1 MALGLERDGG
11 PAYHMMKGVARH
23 MSAHPQRGRAVQRR
37 QSGGTRTFYMILA
50 GIVIIGI
57 AVLGIVVLSARRSTA
72 GSSPL
77 LNRPPLNAPVGQ
89 TPEGYWYKGK
99 PDAPVT
105 VIEYGDFQCPYCGLF
120 ANTQS
125 LAIDHDYVETGKIKY
140 VFHDFPLPMHA
151 NAVAAAE
158 AARGA
163 GDQNAFWAMHDMLFA
178 KQQEWSDLSDPSS
191 RFADYA
197 QQLKLD
203 RAAFTSA
210 LASGK
215 YQTVIAQAQQD
226 GVNAGINATPTF
238 VINGQQYESSQLRAA
253 IDAAL
258 AAKQ

>member
-1 MALGLERDGG
+1 
-11 PAYHMMKGVARH
+11 
-23 MSAHPQRGRAVQRR
+23 MSVHPQRGRAVQRPH
-37 QSGGTRTFYMILA
+37 SGGGTRTFYMILA
-50 GIVIIGI
+50 GIVVIGI
-57 AVLGIVVLSARRSTA
+57 AVLGIVVLGRPNTA
-72 GSSPL
+72 GTSPL

-125 LAIDHDYVETGKIKY
+125 LAIDHDYVETGKVKY

-158 AARGA
+158 AARSA

-197 QQLKLD
+197 EQLKLD
-203 RAAFTSA
+203 RAAFTNA

-215 YQTVIAQAQQD
+215 YRAAIEQAQQD

-238 VINGQQYESSQLRAA
+238 VINGQQYQAPQLRAA